1 MFGAVN
7 FDYGQRQ
14 KAALKEMPRRLEP
27 MVPAPQ
33 REDFKT
39 QGQASP
45 CALTSFLCFESLGLR
60 SAGPQDGGL
69 VEKRDLRTRQG

>member
-1 MFGAVN
+1 MFQRAVN

-14 KAALKEMPRRLEP
+14 KAALKQIPSSLEP

-33 REDFKT
+33 REGFKT

-45 CALTSFLCFESLGLR
+45 VL
-60 SAGPQDGGL
+60 
-69 VEKRDLRTRQG
+69 

>member
-1 MFGAVN
+1 MNPDANVSARVN

-14 KAALKEMPRRLEP
+14 KAALKEMPSRLEP
-27 MVPAPQ
+27 MVPAPR

-45 CALTSFLCFESLGLR
+45 VL
-60 SAGPQDGGL
+60 
-69 VEKRDLRTRQG
+69 